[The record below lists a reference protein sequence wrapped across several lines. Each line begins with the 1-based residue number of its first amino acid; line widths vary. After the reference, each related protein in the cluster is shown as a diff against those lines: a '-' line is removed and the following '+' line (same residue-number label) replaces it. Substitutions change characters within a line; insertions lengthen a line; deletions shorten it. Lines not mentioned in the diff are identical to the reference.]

1 MHPSQQPSSARQNTC
16 SRANDAWP
24 SALTQSTFRHPQ
36 HAASRL
42 SAATSLYI
50 PLRFD
55 AARTHT
61 DAQALATALAQFR
74 ADDGEVQ
81 RLDRH
86 VTDITA
92 QLAKLDMADIMQAV
106 GEKPRGRR
114 GKAALPRS
122 VSVASDL
129 SSLSALLDASLA
141 LVDAVVDDGG
151 SQ

>member
-1 MHPSQQPSSARQNTC
+1 M
-16 SRANDAWP
+16 
-24 SALTQSTFRHPQ
+24 
-36 HAASRL
+36 
-42 SAATSLYI
+42 
-50 PLRFD
+50 
-55 AARTHT
+55 
-61 DAQALATALAQFR
+61 ALAQFR